1 MPKPIA
7 VITGASRGIGRAIA
21 VRLSADYDI
30 VAAARSRSRLDE
42 LRGEI
47 ESGGGQC
54 DVRVVDVTEPNAV
67 AAAFSGIEAQVLIN
81 NAGVGPNKPFMEL
94 TREEWRRMVD
104 T

>member
-30 VAAARSRSRLDE
+30 VAAARSRSKLEE
-42 LRGEI
+42 LQREI
-47 ESGGGQC
+47 QSRGGQC
-54 DVRVVDVTEPNAV
+54 ELRVVDVTDPAAV

-81 NAGVGPNKPFMEL
+81 NAGVGRCPRCSRGAPV
-94 TREEWRRMVD
+94 TS
-104 T
+104 